1 MDQKIATYN
10 IEVEPMKKILLIAT
24 GGTIASRKTLSGLAP
39 GLSAEELLA
48 QVPDVRRFCQVEVV
62 QPLNL
67 DSTNI
72 SPGDWLLLSGVIERN
87 YDGFDAFVICHGTDT
102 LAYTAAALSY
112 LVQNTSKPVVLTG
125 AQRPID
131 AEDTDARQ
139 NLMDSFRY
147 ACSGDSGVCI
157 VFGGRVI
164 AGTRARKTR
173 TKSYN
178 AFTSINFPEL
188 AELRDQRVLR
198 FMPFR
203 ESGRPVFTRELCQRV
218 ALIKLIPGLP
228 EGAFS
233 AIGDRCDGLIIE
245 SYGVGGIPDVYLSE
259 LDRILQAGKTVVLAT
274 QVPQEG
280 SDLSVYQVGHR
291 LRERAG
297 LLEPYD
303 MTLESTVT
311 KLMWVLGKT
320 REPGEVR
327 RLFYTPVNFD
337 LLF

>member
-1 MDQKIATYN
+1 
-10 IEVEPMKKILLIAT
+10 MKKILLIAT
-24 GGTIASRKTLSGLAP
+24 GGTIASRGTEAGLAP
-39 GLSAEELLA
+39 GLSAKELLA
-48 QVPDVRRFCQVEVV
+48 QVPDVKNLCDVKAV
-62 QPLNL
+62 QALNL

-72 SPGDWLLLSGVIERN
+72 TPKDWLLIAGVIEEN
-87 YDGFDAFVICHGTDT
+87 YRDFDGFVICHGTDT

-112 LVQNTSKPVVLTG
+112 LVQNTRKPIVLTG

-131 AEDTDARQ
+131 REDTDARE
-139 NLMDSFRY
+139 NLFDSFLY
-147 ACSGDSGVCI
+147 ACGGDSGVCI

-178 AFTSINFPEL
+178 AFSSLNFPDI
-188 AELRDQRVLR
+188 AELRGGRVAR
-198 FMPFR
+198 FIPYTG
-203 ESGRPVFTRELCQRV
+203 EGEPEFTRELDSHI
-218 ALIKLIPGLP
+218 ALLKLIPGLP
-228 EGAFS
+228 PEAFGS
-233 AIGDRCDGLIIE
+233 VGGLCDGLIIE
-245 SYGVGGIPDVYLSE
+245 SYGVGGIPDAYLPE
-259 LDRILQAGKTVVLAT
+259 LDGILRAGKTVVLAT

-291 LRERAG
+291 LKGRPG

-311 KLMWVLGKT
+311 KLMWVLGRT
-320 REPGEVR
+320 RDPDEVR
-327 RLFYTPVNFD
+327 RLFYTPVNYD